1 MAKNKEQTRNLPGEA
16 PRRAAFPGH
25 PLAGLRQ
32 QMDRLFDDF
41 MPGWG
46 VPRAGSFFDLPASA
60 FGGGAIPHL
69 DVVENDKELMVTA
82 ELPGLDEK
90 DVEVTLDQGVLTI
103 RGEKKSESER
113 KEDRITVSERRYGSF
128 SRSVA
133 LPEGIDEEKVRAS
146 FDKGVLTV
154 RVGRRPEALR
164 QAKRI
169 PIG

>member
-1 MAKNKEQTRNLPGEA
+1 MAKNKDQTRNLPGESS
-16 PRRAAFPGH
+16 RRAAFPAH

-46 VPRAGSFFDLPASA
+46 APRAGNLFDLPSA
-60 FGGGAIPHL
+60 ALGGGTVPHL
-69 DVVENDKELMVTA
+69 DVVENEKELVITA

-113 KEDRITVSERRYGSF
+113 KEERVTVSERRYGSF

-133 LPEGIDEEKVRAS
+133 LPDGIDEEKVRAS
-146 FDKGVLTV
+146 FDKGVLTI
-154 RVGRRPEALR
+154 RIGRRPEALR